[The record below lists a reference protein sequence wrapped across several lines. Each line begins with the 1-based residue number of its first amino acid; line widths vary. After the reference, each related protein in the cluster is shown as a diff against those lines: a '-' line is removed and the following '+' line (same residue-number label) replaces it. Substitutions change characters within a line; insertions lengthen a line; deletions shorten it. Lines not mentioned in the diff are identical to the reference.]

1 MPRVF
6 FITGASSGLGRAY
19 AQEVINRGDFV
30 VATSRK
36 VESLQFTGTSTKNYL
51 PVSLEITDRA
61 SIDAALRAAVDA
73 FGRIDVLVNNAGYGL
88 MGIFEE
94 LTDDEINREMAV
106 NFFATLHITRAAIQ
120 LMRDQTPCGGVI
132 QQITSITGQCGV
144 SMMSL
149 YCASKWAVEGFTES
163 IAQEMNPAWNIKFTC
178 IEPGGFR
185 TNFFNSISIQE
196 SKTPAYAHIDPRE
209 TAKALEKAQR
219 GDPSKGANAMYELAV
234 MEEPPLRIVL
244 GSDALGHMLAKI
256 EKYGAD
262 LKKYGHISTSTDAD
276 ENEKWK

>member
-1 MPRVF
+1 MPRIF

-30 VATSRK
+30 VATARK
-36 VESLQFTGTSTKNYL
+36 IESLQLSGTSTKNYL

-61 SIDAALRAAVDA
+61 NIVAALRAAIDA

-88 MGIFEE
+88 VGIFEE
-94 LTDDEINREMAV
+94 LTDDEINSEMAV
-106 NFFATLHITRAAIQ
+106 NFFATLDVTRAAIQ
-120 LMRDQTPCGGVI
+120 LMRDQTPCGGAI
-132 QQITSITGQCGV
+132 QQITSITGQCGF

-185 TNFFNSISIQE
+185 YCFICCHNRD
-196 SKTPAYAHIDPRE
+196 Y
-209 TAKALEKAQR
+209 EK
-219 GDPSKGANAMYELAV
+219 LII
-234 MEEPPLRIVL
+234 RIVK
-244 GSDALGHMLAKI
+244 GQTS
-256 EKYGAD
+256 
-262 LKKYGHISTSTDAD
+262 STL
-276 ENEKWK
+276 